1 MTTVKMTTYGFI
13 ATRRR
18 QTKFTDWRS
27 NCTAGNFAFHRP
39 SNSRAP
45 EAGLRADNLQF
56 PLANVLLLPGEN

>member
-13 ATRRR
+13 ATRR
-18 QTKFTDWRS
+18 QTKFTGWRF
-27 NCTAGNFAFHRP
+27 NCTAGSFAFHRP

-56 PLANVLLLPGEN
+56 PSANVLLLPGEN